1 MKQLLQNLKTGDTYL
16 EEVPVPAV
24 QSGHVL
30 IQTMYSLVSAG
41 TERMLVE
48 FGKSGWFR
56 KARQQPEKVQQVI
69 DKVRKEK
76 SYKKS
81 L

>member
-16 EEVPVPAV
+16 EEVPVPDV
-24 QSGHVL
+24 KSGHVL

-48 FGKSGWFR
+48 FGKSGWLS
-56 KARQQPEKVQQVI
+56 KARQQPEKVKQVV
-69 DKVRKEK
+69 DKLKHG
-76 SYKKS
+76 S
-81 L
+81 